1 MALVPTFID
10 VTFRDDANTT
20 RTIRYRLSTSFNT
33 DGSNIADVVAEAADI
48 ETALAAL
55 TGDHI
60 DYYDLSYRAG
70 GAQHVADDASSN
82 QLSAFVRTTL
92 SNNDAGEFVV
102 PAWRFSSYDAN
113 DQLMLDAA
121 FVTAAQTLADLLRD
135 PETGLTMDT
144 VEWAQSRTRKLRG
157 KRIG

>member
-1 MALVPTFID
+1 MALVPTFLD
-10 VTFRDDANTT
+10 VTYRDDANTT
-20 RTIRYRLSTSFNT
+20 RTIRYRMSTSFNT
-33 DGSNIADVVAEAADI
+33 DGTNIADVVLEASDL

-60 DYYDLSYRAG
+60 DYYDVIFRQG
-70 GAQHVADDASSN
+70 GAQHAVDDSANN
-82 QLSAFVRTTL
+82 QITAFVRTTL
-92 SNNDAGEFVV
+92 SNNDAGEFQV
-102 PAWRFSSYDAN
+102 PAWRTTSYDMN

-121 FVTAAQTLADLLRD
+121 FLTAAQTVADMLRD